1 MKLLCSK
8 KGYTL
13 IELLTVMAILVV
25 VASFTFSVFFE
36 LNKISDNRV
45 DQSRIVIYN
54 KAFEDFRFTDYST
67 LQSTPDDHVVV
78 VEGGKIKINQYF
90 NLSGEDAN
98 ALANSGKGR
107 YPQTKRECVAVIRA
121 YCGTNQILPFPAAG
135 ISYSYFYNI
144 SEGKCYV
151 KAISDIDPSDS
162 DWINLN
168 EYYTLITEYKL
179 GDPNNDGIVNEQD
192 AEIIRKIIN
201 NPADSTTDAYLLK
214 CADVNQDGLYTMADY
229 NLLTSLIN
237 EHKTQEL
244 VWE

>member
-13 IELLTVMAILVV
+13 IELLTVMAILIV

-135 ISYSYFYNI
+135 ISYSYFYHV

-151 KAISDIDPSDS
+151 KAISDVDPSDS

-179 GDPNNDGIVNEQD
+179 GDPNNDGIINDQD
-192 AEIIRKIIN
+192 AEVVRKIIN
-201 NPADSTTDAYLLK
+201 NPTDSTTDAYLLK

>member
-98 ALANSGKGR
+98 ALANSTR
-107 YPQTKRECVAVIRA
+107 RRSPPDRAVA
-121 YCGTNQILPFPAAG
+121 
-135 ISYSYFYNI
+135 
-144 SEGKCYV
+144 
-151 KAISDIDPSDS
+151 
-162 DWINLN
+162 
-168 EYYTLITEYKL
+168 
-179 GDPNNDGIVNEQD
+179 
-192 AEIIRKIIN
+192 
-201 NPADSTTDAYLLK
+201 
-214 CADVNQDGLYTMADY
+214 GL
-229 NLLTSLIN
+229 
-237 EHKTQEL
+237 
-244 VWE
+244 